1 MKTAEQIRPM
11 RLAQLVK
18 EHGGVVG
25 VAAVLKRSSPQVSQW
40 VNQSIEFCLYDFR
53 NHPDG

>member
-1 MKTAEQIRPM
+1 M